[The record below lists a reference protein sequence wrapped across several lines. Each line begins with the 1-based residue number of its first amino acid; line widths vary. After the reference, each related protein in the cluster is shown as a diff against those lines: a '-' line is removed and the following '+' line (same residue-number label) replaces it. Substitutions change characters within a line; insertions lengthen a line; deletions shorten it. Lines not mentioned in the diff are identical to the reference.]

1 MLRIAHLIDDQS
13 AGGVTRYLEFIANT
27 PGMAKLARHMIV
39 PVPRTRPA
47 SVRVEADL
55 IVSHLAISWR
65 GLPGLIALRARHA
78 ATPMV
83 HVEHSY
89 SEGFTAANVTSRA
102 RFHTLLRCA
111 YALFDRVVAV
121 SEAQGNWL
129 TRRGLVRP
137 EALAVIR
144 PTVDLSAFRA
154 LPAPEG
160 RLRNF
165 GAIGRFDRQKGF
177 DVLIQAFRDVPGN
190 DMRLTLYGD
199 GPERA
204 RLEELAAGDV
214 RISFAGFAPDPVRAL
229 AQCDVMLMPSRW
241 EPYGIAA
248 AEARAARRPLLV
260 SGVDGLADH
269 VALGA
274 IRVSDVSIEGWT
286 EAMVQIA
293 GTRMPTSLPARR
305 IEEQQTIS
313 GWRQLLSDIYAGGDV
328 IALPQT

>member
-13 AGGVTRYLEFIANT
+13 PGGVTRYLDFIAHT

-39 PVPRTRPA
+39 PVPRTHPA
-47 SVRVEADL
+47 SVRFEADL

-65 GLPGLIALRARHA
+65 GLPGLITLRARHA
-78 ATPMV
+78 GTPMV

-89 SEGFTAANVTSRA
+89 SEGFTAANVPARA

-121 SEAQGNWL
+121 SQAQGDWL

-137 EALAVIR
+137 ETLAVIR
-144 PTVDLSAFRA
+144 PSVDMSEFRA

-160 RLRNF
+160 RLHNF

-177 DVLIQAFRDVPGN
+177 DVMIRAFRDLPGN
-190 DMRLTLYGD
+190 DLRLTLYGD

-204 RLEELAAGDV
+204 RLEELASGDV
-214 RISFAGFAPDPVRAL
+214 RIRFAGFAPDPVRAV

-269 VALGA
+269 VEMGA
-274 IRVSDVSIEGWT
+274 IRVPDLSVEGWT
-286 EAMVQIA
+286 AAMAQIA
-293 GTRMPTSLPARR
+293 GTQMPTSLPARR

-313 GWRQLLSDIYAGGDV
+313 GWRQLLAEIHAGGDV